1 MSLIQK
7 PLLDLYI
14 KQVQNLK
21 RNGVKIIGF
30 TCSYVPEEIIY
41 AAHAFPLRLN
51 LGGVEDIAVEGGEL
65 MSVGTCPYARSTLG
79 YFLKNHP
86 LYSQCDLVITGNFCN
101 AMETIQ
107 DYAEYLKIPITNL
120 DVPRRMDPVCN
131 KYFYKEISLFKESI
145 EQFCGAKISDDAI
158 IKSIEIYNE
167 LRTQLKKI
175 NELRMQ
181 ENPALTGTESL
192 HLVQETFLSDKK
204 EMVKKLKDVYSR
216 LKDRH
221 LNYNR
226 KRVVLSGSNIAFDDE
241 VVQTIEELNGL
252 VVGEDSCTGMR
263 FYWDNVELAIDPIQS
278 LTTRYLT
285 KIPCAR
291 MYPDS
296 ARFDFI
302 KEISEKY
309 HASGIINY
317 NLKFCDPFQLKKYP
331 LKTFVEQKLGI
342 PILILER
349 EYTQGDQGQIQN
361 RIQAFLEML

>member
-1 MSLIQK
+1 
-7 PLLDLYI
+7 
-14 KQVQNLK
+14 
-21 RNGVKIIGF
+21 
-30 TCSYVPEEIIY
+30 
-41 AAHAFPLRLN
+41 
-51 LGGVEDIAVEGGEL
+51 
-65 MSVGTCPYARSTLG
+65 
-79 YFLKNHP
+79 
-86 LYSQCDLVITGNFCN
+86 
-101 AMETIQ
+101 
-107 DYAEYLKIPITNL
+107 
-120 DVPRRMDPVCN
+120 
-131 KYFYKEISLFKESI
+131 
-145 EQFCGAKISDDAI
+145 
-158 IKSIEIYNE
+158 
-167 LRTQLKKI
+167 
-175 NELRMQ
+175 MQ
-181 ENPALTGTESL
+181 EKPALTGTESL

-204 EMVKKLKDVYSR
+204 EMVEKLKVIYSR

-221 LNYNR
+221 LNSNR

-241 VVQTIEELNGL
+241 MVQTIEDLNGL

-263 FYWDNVELAIDPIQS
+263 FYWDNVELATDPIQS

-296 ARFDFI
+296 TRFAFI
-302 KEISEKY
+302 KEISENY

-331 LKTFVEQKLGI
+331 LKSFVEQNLRI